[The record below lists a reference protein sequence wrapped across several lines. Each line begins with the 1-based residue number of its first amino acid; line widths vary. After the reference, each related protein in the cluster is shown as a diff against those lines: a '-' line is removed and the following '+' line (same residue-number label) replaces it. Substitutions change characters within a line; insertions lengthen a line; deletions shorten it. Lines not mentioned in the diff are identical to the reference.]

1 MKVSIIPFKMVE
13 SIKDEWKELS
23 KNQTI
28 FQSYEWNVNYLK
40 IKWGGERNYI
50 CIVKDD
56 NEDVV
61 AILPITV
68 FKRITRTNIIIL
80 GKKQLC

>member
-1 MKVSIIPFKMVE
+1 MNVSIIPFKMVE

-40 IKWGGERNYI
+40 IKWGGGENLYLHCSR
-50 CIVKDD
+50 
-56 NEDVV
+56 
-61 AILPITV
+61 
-68 FKRITRTNIIIL
+68 
-80 GKKQLC
+80 

>member
-40 IKWGGERNYI
+40 IKWGGGRETI
-50 CIVKDD
+50 FALLKMIMKM
-56 NEDVV
+56 
-61 AILPITV
+61 
-68 FKRITRTNIIIL
+68 
-80 GKKQLC
+80 

>member
-1 MKVSIIPFKMVE
+1 MRSIVEKKKSDRKSLAFSGGIKMNVSIIPFKMVE

-40 IKWGGERNYI
+40 IKGGGGEKLYSH
-50 CIVKDD
+50 C
-56 NEDVV
+56 
-61 AILPITV
+61 
-68 FKRITRTNIIIL
+68 
-80 GKKQLC
+80 